1 MLSSIWQLEQNCL
14 AEQQG
19 IYALE
24 NMNMDE
30 AKATILV
37 VDDEKSIRNLISRRL
52 ESEGYR
58 CVVASDGE
66 NAIWKAFMQDFDL
79 LIVDIKSPGLS
90 GAKTLAK
97 MITEHPDTGVI
108 LMTAAADIRT
118 AVEAMQFGAYD
129 YLTKPFDLDDLSGRV
144 SKALERRK
152 LALDSRSYQRS
163 LEQKVKQLETRLQHY
178 QNRYVEM
185 ATSRPSQH
193 IESPEQEKVAVG
205 VEAAVKSREY
215 SSAIEQ
221 AAGSRSQL
229 VGSRTPTIWDD
240 VSYDADEI
248 VATIGE
254 ESPAPANVEK
264 SDGESI
270 TPPLDS
276 QKILQLEDVSRA
288 YRMGSV
294 EVKALKNVT
303 LGVAR
308 GEFIVIL
315 GPSGSGKTTLLNLI
329 GGMDSPS
336 SGNILVDGVDISTL
350 DDKGLTDYRRRN
362 IGFVFQFFNLI
373 PTLTAGENVEF
384 AAELVKK
391 PRDTME
397 MLEMVGLRE
406 RASHYPSELSGGEQQ
421 RLAIA
426 RALVKDPPVLLC
438 DEPTGE
444 LDFETGKHI
453 LNKLRMINKEDRK
466 TVLLVTH
473 NTAIGDIADRVL
485 RLRSGEIVEVRSNQ
499 RPINPLEL
507 KW

>member
-1 MLSSIWQLEQNCL
+1 
-14 AEQQG
+14 
-19 IYALE
+19 
-24 NMNMDE
+24 MDD
-30 AKATILV
+30 AKVKILV
-37 VDDEKSIRNLISRRL
+37 VDNEKSIRDLLSRKL

-66 NAIWKAFMQDFDL
+66 NAIWKALMQDFDL

-90 GAKTLAK
+90 GMKTLVK
-97 MITEHPDTGVI
+97 MIKDHPDTGVI
-108 LMTAAADIRT
+108 LMTATADIRT

-129 YLTKPFDLDDLSGRV
+129 YLTKPFDLDDLAVRV
-144 SKALERRK
+144 ARALEKRK
-152 LALDSRSYQRS
+152 LALENRSYQHR
-163 LEQKVKQLETRLQHY
+163 LAQKVKQLETRLQQY
-178 QNRYVEM
+178 QRKDVDL
-185 ATSRPSQH
+185 ATSRQSRH

-205 VEAAVKSREY
+205 VEAAVKSRES
-215 SSAIEQ
+215 SSAVEQ
-221 AAGSRSQL
+221 AAGSHSQL

-240 VSYDADEI
+240 VSYDADGI
-248 VATIGE
+248 AGTIEE
-254 ESPAPANVEK
+254 ESRVPANVKK
-264 SDGESI
+264 SDVESI
-270 TPPLDS
+270 TPPHLDS

-303 LGVAR
+303 LSIAR

-329 GGMDSPS
+329 GGIDSPS
-336 SGNILVDGVDISTL
+336 SGEILVDGIDISTL
-350 DDKGLTDYRRRN
+350 DDKSLTDYRRKN

-373 PTLTAGENVEF
+373 PTLTARENVEF

-397 MLEMVGLRE
+397 MLEMVGLKE
-406 RASHYPSELSGGEQQ
+406 RADHYPSELSGGEQQ

-426 RALVKDPPVLLC
+426 RALVKDPPILLC

-444 LDFETGKHI
+444 LDFEIGKHI
-453 LNKLRMINKEDRK
+453 LNKLRMINKEDHK

-485 RLRSGEIVEVRSNQ
+485 RLRSGEIVEVRPN
-499 RPINPLEL
+499 RHPLDPLEL